1 MLAWLL
7 TNAAKRKKSLVRVG
21 EPGIRV
27 RKDYTLYILGICRGT
42 LLSVEQPSALVGAF
56 ELVA

>member
-27 RKDYTLYILGICRGT
+27 RKDYTLYIG
-42 LLSVEQPSALVGAF
+42 VYVGGHYF
-56 ELVA
+56 L

>member
-7 TNAAKRKKSLVRVG
+7 TNAAKRKNPWFAWASQGFVFVRIT
-21 EPGIRV
+21 P
-27 RKDYTLYILGICRGT
+27 YIYIGICRGT

>member
-21 EPGIRV
+21 DPGIRV
-27 RKDYTLYILGICRGT
+27 RKDYTLYIYRYMSGDITFCRAAKRLGRR
-42 LLSVEQPSALVGAF
+42 L
-56 ELVA
+56 

>member
-7 TNAAKRKKSLVRVG
+7 INAAKRKKSLVRVG

-27 RKDYTLYILGICRGT
+27 RKDYTLYIGICRGI
-42 LLSVEQPSALVGAF
+42 LLSVEQPSTLVGAF